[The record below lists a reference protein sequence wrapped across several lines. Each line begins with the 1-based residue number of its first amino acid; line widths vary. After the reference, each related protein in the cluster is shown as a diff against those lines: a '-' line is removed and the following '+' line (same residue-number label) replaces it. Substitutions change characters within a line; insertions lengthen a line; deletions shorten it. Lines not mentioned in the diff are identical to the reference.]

1 MVRLP
6 TFILSLFVLGS
17 AYAADV
23 HDAPM
28 PESVNWI
35 GIIAFL
41 VIMVGMCV
49 GFFWMIMRNDKKTK
63 QQGKNSKA

>member
-1 MVRLP
+1 
-6 TFILSLFVLGS
+6 
-17 AYAADV
+17 
-23 HDAPM
+23 M

-49 GFFWMIMRNDKKTK
+49 SFFWMIMRNDKKTK
-63 QQGKNSKA
+63 QQEKNSQA